1 VELFAPISTV
11 SVHQLRWTVDLP
23 QSASKISHWVWII
36 AWAIQ
41 LGVEVPVRAVRADS
55 MPDPRLSHTTL
66 PVQGSAL
73 VNVVMLPRT
82 GVLLSGMSAECFFV
96 LLNAL

>member
-1 VELFAPISTV
+1 MS
-11 SVHQLRWTVDLP
+11 
-23 QSASKISHWVWII
+23 
-36 AWAIQ
+36 
-41 LGVEVPVRAVRADS
+41 
-55 MPDPRLSHTTL
+55 DPRLSQTTL

-82 GVLLSGMSAECFFV
+82 DVLLCGMSAKCFQVFV